1 MALGGSAAAA
11 PMVSSSSSGGA
22 GRPVSAGAS
31 VPLRRGCCCC
41 CPFYS
46 RGCDLNLYLS
56 VSSLQTPPRSRHRLP
71 CPAGR
76 AEGAEAGGG
85 AAAAAAPQLGAPGSA
100 LPARCAAPGAVRA
113 GGGVTW
119 PPSRCPRRR
128 PRSAAPRPG
137 PARPRRRPAAPPEQV
152 RAAGTRSSSR
162 GGRAAWRGGECY
174 LSMAFY
180 AQIGFLNFYFTR
192 KGGNECLSQL
202 PFLSF
207 FPLCISLDFSSLFP
221 SCYPL
226 TDTPRVRRERRWFYL
241 RLCVSRLF
249 SCFQEPSLRS
259 LLLPVRIKPATAN
272 GPRYL
277 PAPPPGGTSLTS
289 LLQVPPICPSHT
301 PH

>member
-202 PFLSF
+202 PFPF
-207 FPLCISLDFSSLFP
+207 FLSSLYKFG
-221 SCYPL
+221 
-226 TDTPRVRRERRWFYL
+226 FF
-241 RLCVSRLF
+241 F
-249 SCFQEPSLRS
+249 SLP
-259 LLLPVRIKPATAN
+259 LLLPLDRHAEGPPWAMLVLPPSVRIKALQLLSGAFAKIPS
-272 GPRYL
+272 
-277 PAPPPGGTSLTS
+277 PPSTDNTSNRKWTSL
-289 LLQVPPICPSHT
+289 PPCPT
-301 PH
+301 TW